1 MVGPSAPWASG
12 RFKLIFKRETSSSD
26 GPAQREIDGDTYLM
40 GVLGD
45 PISQIKTPQA
55 INPIFKKMGANII
68 CIPLH
73 ISAVDLQIAWAGLK
87 SLQNLIGFG
96 VTLPHKLE
104 VFHLCDSLDEAAE
117 RVGAVNVVRRE
128 HDGTFR
134 GYQFDGLGF
143 ARGLETQGHNIEGR
157 DCLLLGAGGAASAI
171 AHELIDRNAS
181 SLGIANRTH
190 SKAEKLASSIND
202 RIGRAVAYATNAP
215 PNSGQLIINSTSLG
229 MNSSD
234 QFPVDPNCLDASM
247 LVAEVIA
254 KPEMTA
260 LLLEAERRGAQI
272 HSGIHM
278 VNNQV
283 GEIAKHLSANL
294 SKAI

>member
-1 MVGPSAPWASG
+1 
-12 RFKLIFKRETSSSD
+12 
-26 GPAQREIDGDTYLM
+26 M

-55 INPIFKKMGANII
+55 INPIFEKLGANVI

-87 SLQNLIGFG
+87 ALRNLIGFG

-104 VFHLCDSLDEAAE
+104 VFRLCDSVDEAAQM
-117 RVGAVNVVRRE
+117 VGAVNVVRRE
-128 HDGTFR
+128 QDGTFR

-143 ARGLETQGHNIEGR
+143 ARGLEAQGHNIKGR

-171 AHELIDRNAS
+171 AHELIDRGAS
-181 SLGIANRTH
+181 SLAIANRTR

-202 RIGRAVAYATNAP
+202 RAGRSVAYAAD
-215 PNSGQLIINSTSLG
+215 PNPVSGQLIINSTSLG
-229 MNSSD
+229 MNPSD
-234 QFPVDPNCLDASM
+234 QMPVDPNCLDASM

-254 KPEMTA
+254 KPEKTA
-260 LLLEAERRGAQI
+260 LLIEAEQRGAQI

-283 GEIAKHLSANL
+283 DEIAKHLSENL
-294 SKAI
+294 PKAL